1 VLWRNGITVMKYVDE
16 FRDRAVAAA
25 MAERIKKTVRR
36 SWTIM
41 EVCGGQT
48 HAIVRFGLDSLLP
61 KNLTLVHGPG
71 CPVCVTSV
79 SLIDQA
85 VCLASMP
92 NVIFCSFGDMLRVPG
107 SRGDLFGVK
116 AAGGDIRIIYS
127 PLDALELARKNP
139 DREIV
144 CFAVGFETTAPA
156 WAMAVT
162 QAKQA
167 GICNLSL
174 LIAHVLVPPAMEAIL
189 SSPQNRIQGF
199 LAAGHVCTVMGYEEY
214 EAIAQRYQVPIVVTG
229 FEPLDVLEGVAM
241 LVTQLEERRVGVEN
255 QYARSVNRQGNR
267 QAKSIVDEVFEPAP
281 RVWRGIGEIPAS
293 GLRLKPSYRAYDAEQ
308 KFQRELAQLSVGIED
323 PECQSGLVLQGLLKP
338 MDCRAFGTRC
348 TPEQPLGA
356 PMVSSE
362 GACAAYYR
370 YRSHATREAN
380 VSPNV
385 E

>member
-1 VLWRNGITVMKYVDE
+1 MKYVDE
-16 FRDRAVAAA
+16 FRDRAMATAL
-25 MAERIKKTVRR
+25 AERIKKTVRQP
-36 SWTIM
+36 WTIM

-61 KNLTLVHGPG
+61 KNLELVHGPG

-79 SLIDQA
+79 SLIDRA

-92 NVIFCSFGDMLRVPG
+92 GVIFCSFGDMLRVPG
-107 SRGDLFGVK
+107 SSGDLFGVK

-139 DREIV
+139 DREVV

-156 WAMAVT
+156 WAMAVA

-167 GICNLSL
+167 GITNFTL

-199 LAAGHVCTVMGYEEY
+199 LAAGHVCTVLGYEEY
-214 EAIAQRYQVPIVVTG
+214 EALAQRYRVPIVVTG

-241 LVTQLEERRVGVEN
+241 LVSQLEEGRVEVEN
-255 QYARSVNRQGNR
+255 QYIRSVSREGNR
-267 QAKSIVDEVFEPAP
+267 PARTIVDEVFEPVSRA
-281 RVWRGIGEIPAS
+281 WRGIGEIPAS
-293 GLRLKPSYRAYDAEQ
+293 GLRLKSAYRAYDAEVR
-308 KFQRELAQLSVGIED
+308 FQRELEQLTEGTED

-338 MDCRAFGTRC
+338 PDCPAFGSRC
-348 TPEQPLGA
+348 TPERPLGA

-370 YRSHATREAN
+370 YRSHVTREA
-380 VSPNV
+380 
-385 E
+385 

>member
-1 VLWRNGITVMKYVDE
+1 MKYVDE
-16 FRDRAVAAA
+16 FRDRAVTAAL
-25 MAERIKKTVRR
+25 AERIKKTVRR
-36 SWTIM
+36 PWTIM

-61 KNLTLVHGPG
+61 KNLTLAHGPG

-85 VCLASMP
+85 VCIASLP
-92 NVIFCSFGDMLRVPG
+92 RVIFCSFGDMLRVPG

-116 AAGGDIRIIYS
+116 ATGGDVRIIYS

-139 DREIV
+139 EREIV

-162 QAKQA
+162 QAKQLS
-167 GICNLSL
+167 ITNFSL

-214 EAIAQRYQVPIVVTG
+214 EAIAQRYRVPIVVTG
-229 FEPLDVLEGVAM
+229 FEPLDVLEGVSM
-241 LVTQLEERRVGVEN
+241 LVSQLEEGRVEVEN
-255 QYARSVNRQGNR
+255 QYVRSVSREGNR
-267 QAKSIVDEVFEPAP
+267 QARAIVGQVFEPAP
-281 RVWRGIGEIPAS
+281 RAWRGIGEIPAS
-293 GLRLKPSYRAYDAEQ
+293 GLRLRSAYSAYDAGL
-308 KFQRELAQLSVGIED
+308 KFQGELAQPTEGKED

-338 MDCRAFGTRC
+338 PDCPAFGTRC

-370 YRSHATREAN
+370 YRSRATVKA
-380 VSPNV
+380 
-385 E
+385 

>member
-1 VLWRNGITVMKYVDE
+1 MKYVDE

-25 MAERIKKTVRR
+25 LAERIKQTVRR
-36 SWTIM
+36 PWTIM

-61 KNLTLVHGPG
+61 KNLELVHGPG

-85 VCLASMP
+85 VCLASLP

-116 AAGGDIRIIYS
+116 SAGGDVRIIYS
-127 PLDALELARKNP
+127 PLDALELARKHP
-139 DREIV
+139 DREVV

-156 WAMAVT
+156 WAMAVA

-167 GICNLSL
+167 GITNFSL

-214 EAIAQRYQVPIVVTG
+214 ESIAQRYGVPIVVTG
-229 FEPLDVLEGVAM
+229 FEPLDVLEGVSM
-241 LVTQLEERRVGVEN
+241 LVSQLEEGRVEVEN
-255 QYARSVNRQGNR
+255 QYVRSVSREGNR
-267 QAKSIVDEVFEPAP
+267 PARTLVDEVFEPAP
-281 RVWRGIGEIPAS
+281 RIWRGIGEIPAS
-293 GLRLKPSYRAYDAEQ
+293 GLRLKSAYGAYDAEV
-308 KFQRELAQLSVGIED
+308 KFQPELSQLAEGKED

-338 MDCRAFGTRC
+338 MDCSAFGTRC
-348 TPEQPLGA
+348 TPERPLGA

-370 YRSHATREAN
+370 YRGHVKCEK
-380 VSPNV
+380 
-385 E
+385 

>member
-1 VLWRNGITVMKYVDE
+1 MKYVDE
-16 FRDRAVAAA
+16 FRDRAVAVAL
-25 MAERIKKTVRR
+25 AERIKQTVRR
-36 SWTIM
+36 PWTIM

-61 KNLTLVHGPG
+61 KELTLVHGPG

-85 VCLASMP
+85 VCLASLP

-116 AAGGDIRIIYS
+116 AAGGDIRIVYS
-127 PLDALELARKNP
+127 PLDALGLARRNP
-139 DREIV
+139 DREVV

-156 WAMAVT
+156 WAMAVA
-162 QAKQA
+162 QAKQS
-167 GICNLSL
+167 GITNFSL

-214 EAIAQRYQVPIVVTG
+214 EAIAQKYRVPIVVTG

-241 LVTQLEERRVGVEN
+241 LASQLEEGRVGVEN
-255 QYARSVNRQGNR
+255 QYARSVSREGNP
-267 QAKSIVDEVFEPAP
+267 QARSIVSEVFEPAP
-281 RVWRGIGEIPAS
+281 RIWRGIGEIPAS
-293 GLRLKPSYRAYDAEQ
+293 GLRLKSAYRAYDAEL
-308 KFQRELAQLSVGIED
+308 KFQHELAQIAEGKED

-338 MDCRAFGTRC
+338 PDCPAFATRC
-348 TPEQPLGA
+348 TPERPLGA

-370 YRSHATREAN
+370 YRSHVKHDERKAGVHRE
-380 VSPNV
+380 
-385 E
+385 

>member
-1 VLWRNGITVMKYVDE
+1 MKYVDE
-16 FRDRAVAAA
+16 FRDRGH
-25 MAERIKKTVRR
+25 AETLAGAIKRTVTRP
-36 SWTIM
+36 WTIM

-61 KNLTLVHGPG
+61 KGLTLVHGPG

-85 VCLASMP
+85 VCLASLP
-92 NVIFCSFGDMLRVPG
+92 RVIFCSFGDMLRVPG
-107 SRGDLFGVK
+107 SQGDLFGVK
-116 AAGGDIRIIYS
+116 AAGGDVRIIYS

-139 DREIV
+139 DREVI

-156 WAMAVT
+156 WAMAAS
-162 QAKQA
+162 QAKQS
-167 GICNLSL
+167 GVTNFSL

-189 SSPQNRIQGF
+189 SSPKNRIQGF

-214 EAIAQRYQVPIVVTG
+214 EALAQRYKVPIVVTG

-241 LVTQLEERRVGVEN
+241 LVSQLEEGRVEVEN
-255 QYARSVNRQGNR
+255 QYVRSVNREGNR
-267 QAKSIVDEVFEPAP
+267 PARTIVDEVFEPVSRA
-281 RVWRGIGEIPAS
+281 WRGIGEIPAS
-293 GLRLKPSYRAYDAEQ
+293 GLRLKSTYSAYDAEV
-308 KFQRELAQLSVGIED
+308 KFQRDLAQLSVGIED

-338 MDCRAFGTRC
+338 MDCPAFGTRC

-356 PMVSSE
+356 PMVSNE

-370 YRSHATREAN
+370 YRG
-380 VSPNV
+380 VSKG
-385 E
+385 

>member
-1 VLWRNGITVMKYVDE
+1 MDE

-25 MAERIKKTVRR
+25 LAERIKNMVTQP
-36 SWTIM
+36 WAIM

-61 KNLTLVHGPG
+61 QEVTLVHGPG

-85 VCLASMP
+85 VCLASQP
-92 NVIFCSFGDMLRVPG
+92 GVIFCSFGDMLRVPG
-107 SRGDLFGVK
+107 SHGDLFGVK

-127 PLDALELARKNP
+127 PLDALELARKHP
-139 DREIV
+139 DREVV

-156 WAMAVT
+156 WAMAVA

-167 GICNLSL
+167 GIINFSL
-174 LIAHVLVPPAMEAIL
+174 LIAHVLVPPAMEVIL

-214 EAIAQRYQVPIVVTG
+214 EAIAQKYRVPIVVTG

-241 LVTQLEERRVGVEN
+241 LVSQLEEGRVEVEN
-255 QYARSVNRQGNR
+255 QYARSVSREGNR
-267 QAKSIVDEVFEPAP
+267 PARSIVEEVFEPAS
-281 RVWRGIGEIPAS
+281 RAWRGIGEIPAS
-293 GLRLKPSYRAYDAEQ
+293 GLRLKSAYGAYDAEV
-308 KFQRELAQLSVGIED
+308 KFQRELVQLSVGIED
-323 PECQSGLVLQGLLKP
+323 SECQSGLVLKGLLKP
-338 MDCRAFGTRC
+338 MDCSAFGTRC

-370 YRSHATREAN
+370 YRGNVIREA
-380 VSPNV
+380 
-385 E
+385 

>member
-1 VLWRNGITVMKYVDE
+1 MKYVDE

-25 MAERIKKTVRR
+25 LAERIKKTITTP
-36 SWTIM
+36 WTIM

-61 KNLTLVHGPG
+61 KNIELVHGPG

-79 SLIDQA
+79 SLIDRA
-85 VCLASMP
+85 VFLASLP
-92 NVIFCSFGDMLRVPG
+92 GVIFCSFGDMLRVPG

-116 AAGGDIRIIYS
+116 AAGGDVRIIYS
-127 PLDALELARKNP
+127 PLDVLELARKNP
-139 DREIV
+139 DREVV

-156 WAMAVT
+156 WAMAVA
-162 QAKQA
+162 QAKRA
-167 GICNLSL
+167 GITNFRL

-214 EAIAQRYQVPIVVTG
+214 EAIAQRYRVPIVVTG

-241 LVTQLEERRVGVEN
+241 LVSQLEEGRVEVEN
-255 QYARSVNRQGNR
+255 QYVRSVSREGNRPARS
-267 QAKSIVDEVFEPAP
+267 IVEEVFEPVSRA
-281 RVWRGIGEIPAS
+281 WRGIGEIPAS
-293 GLRLKPSYRAYDAEQ
+293 GLRLKSPYRAYDAEVR
-308 KFQRELAQLSVGIED
+308 FQRELEQLTEGTED

-338 MDCRAFGTRC
+338 PDCPAFGSRC
-348 TPEQPLGA
+348 TPERPLGA

-370 YRSHATREAN
+370 YRGNVKGEA
-380 VSPNV
+380 
-385 E
+385 